1 MNIVQLQRRASPPF
15 FCLMTL
21 NSSYIDDVSSILE
34 ISFKYFFV
42 YHKSVYLFIKQKL
55 SMRFPTILLSFVL
68 MSITYALNAQSP
80 QNDTIFIQNDV
91 NSAVSFSKGNHK
103 YLLIQNI
110 IPADIPSKDLNM
122 QLISSKSTEI
132 DSKLFF
138 TIGNHILIP
147 LSLFDEKFYTLYIK
161 KGKIS
166 AYTKRIV
173 IK

>member
-1 MNIVQLQRRASPPF
+1 
-15 FCLMTL
+15 
-21 NSSYIDDVSSILE
+21 
-34 ISFKYFFV
+34 
-42 YHKSVYLFIKQKL
+42 
-55 SMRFPTILLSFVL
+55 MRFPTILLSFVL